1 MNLQHHQALS
11 FFSTLFTIFILLL
24 NPLPQIYSQSCII
37 EFNPTNIESA
47 KTCND
52 SENTWGGFIDGRNC
66 CRSSFDDYLFGLA
79 KWASQ
84 SGRIFLNSS
93 DQSIC
98 LSSDEKNLGSCGFD
112 RLTSGGGANGECSS
126 YTVADVASKLDSQL
140 ESMFENCNLTAGG
153 GGGGG
158 SGCGRCREKWR
169 EIGESLNH
177 GSKLEA
183 DVCRFAVLVTLM
195 SNWVGISREKVQQ
208 VFDCISHDSSS
219 INGGSSGSGG
229 RKNSKMIKSILIASI
244 GIGGFVAIIVVLL
257 WIIISRRKAKEAR
270 TSAKSGSFS
279 KASQELKFKQPN
291 KLKISIKEIY
301 SATNHLDESN
311 YIGQGIA
318 GKVYKGIM
326 SDGQAVAVKHI
337 VNDGH
342 VETFVREVT
351 SLSHVRHP
359 NLVALI
365 GCCKHEDEYFLVYE
379 LCKNGNLS
387 EWLYSKEKN
396 LSWIQR
402 IETAIDCA
410 RGLWF
415 LHTYPSGSIVHR
427 DIKASIFCLFNFA
440 PTNILLDTNF
450 QAKLS
455 DFGLS
460 KVMNLGQS
468 FVSSEVRGTFGY
480 VDPEY
485 QRNHHVNAKGDVY
498 SFGIVLMQLLSGQ
511 KVINMNH
518 NRHMQLNKKASFLA
532 ANGKVAEFADPKL
545 NGEYSLEAFE
555 IIFKLAVTCSG
566 RKQDRP
572 TMEMVVT
579 RLEKALQ
586 ISMRLLNDRSMNIS
600 TIYDRSINI

>member
-1 MNLQHHQALS
+1 MNNLYHQIIS
-11 FFSTLFTIFILLL
+11 SSSTLFTILILLQ
-24 NPLPQIYSQSCII
+24 NPLLISAQSCILD
-37 EFNPTNIESA
+37 FNPITTSCNGSES
-47 KTCND
+47 
-52 SENTWGGFIDGRNC
+52 SWGGFVDGGNC
-66 CRSSFDDYLFGLA
+66 CESSFDDYLFGLA
-79 KWASQ
+79 KWASE
-84 SGRIFLNSS
+84 SGQIFLNSS
-93 DQSIC
+93 DQTSC
-98 LSSDEKNLGSCGFD
+98 LNDKNLGSCGFD
-112 RLTSGGGANGECSS
+112 RLTSESGGNGECSG
-126 YTVADVASKLDSQL
+126 YTVADVALKLDSEL
-140 ESMFENCNLTAGG
+140 ESMYENCNFTSGG
-153 GGGGG
+153 
-158 SGCGRCREKWR
+158 GCGRCFEKWG
-169 EIGESLNH
+169 EIGQSLNH

-183 DVCRFAVLVTLM
+183 DVCRFAVLITLT
-195 SNWVGISREKVQQ
+195 SNWVGSRDRVQE
-208 VFDCISHDSSS
+208 VYDCLSQDSSS
-219 INGGSSGSGG
+219 NYGSGG
-229 RKNSKMIKSILIASI
+229 GGGHRTSSKMIKNILIVSI
-244 GIGGFVAIIVVLL
+244 SVGGFAAIIVVLL
-257 WIIISRRKAKEAR
+257 WIMSGRKAQAAG
-270 TSAKSGSFS
+270 TSAKAGSFS
-279 KASQELKFKQPN
+279 KASQDMKFKQPN
-291 KLKISIKEIY
+291 NLKVSIKEIY

-318 GKVYKGIM
+318 GKVYKGTM

-379 LCKNGNLS
+379 LCQNGNLS
-387 EWLYSKEKN
+387 EWLYGKERN

-402 IETAIDCA
+402 LETAIDCA

-427 DIKASIFCLFNFA
+427 DIKASAFFLFSKSFIVRAFCSFHHVIFDSDDQQ
-440 PTNILLDTNF
+440 PTNILLDIDF
-450 QAKLS
+450 RAKLS

-555 IIFKLAVTCSG
+555 LVFKLAISCSG

-572 TMEMVVT
+572 TMETVVT
-579 RLEKALQ
+579 KLEKALKISTRSSNERSMD
-586 ISMRLLNDRSMNIS
+586 ISMR
-600 TIYDRSINI
+600 